1 MNDEAKEPRP
11 QESAPPSTQG
21 DSHPAKRS
29 TRRELI
35 ERYAMYTAVTAPL
48 LLFASKAYAI
58 HSKP

>member
-1 MNDEAKEPRP
+1 MKDETKASHP
-11 QESAPPSTQG
+11 QESAPPSTQA
-21 DSHPAKRS
+21 DSNPAKRS

-35 ERYAMYTAVTAPL
+35 ERYAMYAAATAPL